1 MGAAPPVLSATTHLG
16 DKIMNYPPLPG
27 TASIATHF
35 CDVLARAEC
44 AEEPYLHWKLSDVL
58 PEMMCTGV
66 LTLPVA
72 PPRLGK
78 TDGTRDTY
86 NDSRAFF
93 TPKMRQQFP
102 ACAVLAEALQR
113 PEVARQFE
121 ETNDIDVEGSF
132 LRIEYIQDIDG
143 AWLEPHTDIPDKL
156 FSMVIYLCTGPEAKN
171 WGTDIYDADQKWVG
185 QASAEFNSAVIFI
198 PGENTWHG
206 FDPRPIR
213 GVRRLMEI
221 NYVRNWRD
229 REQLAFP
236 DRPIMLRKERTAEHL
251 SADMKAF

>member
-1 MGAAPPVLSATTHLG
+1 
-16 DKIMNYPPLPG
+16 MNYPPLPG
-27 TASIATHF
+27 AESTARHF
-35 CDVLARAEC
+35 CDALARAERI
-44 AEEPYLHWKLSDVL
+44 EEPYLHWKLSDVL
-58 PEMMCTGV
+58 PELMCTGV

-93 TPKMRQQFP
+93 TPKLRQQFP
-102 ACAVLAEALQR
+102 ACSVLAEALQR
-113 PEVARQFE
+113 SEVAQQFE
-121 ETNDIDVEGSF
+121 QTSNIDVEGSS
-132 LRIEYIQDIDG
+132 LRIEYIQDTDG

-156 FSMVIYLCTGPEAKN
+156 FSMVIYLCTGPEAKD

-185 QASAEFNSAVIFI
+185 QASAGFNSAVIFI

-206 FDPRPIR
+206 FEPRPIR
-213 GVRRLMEI
+213 GVRRLMEV

-236 DRPIMLRKERTAEHL
+236 GQSITTRKAHAPGFI
-251 SADMKAF
+251 SAA